1 MSAQPDLAQGFRTLE
16 AVVDALP
23 EGVNAEIAR
32 GVYAMSPRPRVR
44 HSAAQGRLFSLLHRR
59 LGGAEDSRSPDWLF
73 LVEPEIRS
81 EAAFSRLIPDV
92 AGWKRSAGG
101 WPDPEVNP
109 VALAPEWVAKVL
121 SEGTEVFDRGPK
133 RDAYGLMGIGWLW
146 LVDADKKTLETF
158 ENIRGKM
165 VERSRLG
172 AGSSLV
178 MSPFGD
184 LSARIDE
191 LFLD

>member
-1 MSAQPDLAQGFRTLE
+1 MSAQPDLAQSFRALE
-16 AVVDALP
+16 AVVEALP

-59 LGGAEDSRSPDWLF
+59 LGGPEGSTPPDWLF
-73 LVEPEIRS
+73 LVEPEMRS

-92 AGWKRSAGG
+92 AGWKRSAAG
-101 WPDPEVNP
+101 WPDPEINP
-109 VALAPEWVAKVL
+109 IELAPEWVAEVI
-121 SEGTEVFDRGPK
+121 SEGTERFDRGPK
-133 RDAYGLMGIGWLW
+133 KDAYGLIGVGWLW
-146 LVDADKKTLETF
+146 LVDAEKKTLETF
-158 ENIRGKM
+158 ENVRGKM
-165 VERSRLG
+165 IEGSRLA

-178 MSPFGD
+178 SAPFGD
-184 LSARIDE
+184 LSARLDE